1 MKIILLEDVRKQ
13 GKKGDILE
21 VKDGYGAFLIKN
33 KQAVV
38 ASQGS
43 LNRLNRENEAKA
55 TALANDIKEAENIKS
70 KLEKIELKFSVKTG
84 EGDRVFGSVSPKQ
97 IAEELKAKGYT
108 IDKKQVKPTTSLSSL
123 GYHNVDIEL
132 HKKVVAKLK
141 IELKK

>member
-21 VKDGYGAFLIKN
+21 VKDGYGAFLVKN

-43 LNRLNRENEAKA
+43 LNRLNRENAEKA
-55 TALANDIKEAENIKS
+55 TALANDIKEAE
-70 KLEKIELKFSVKTG
+70 KLKNKIEKVELAFKVKTG

-97 IAEELKAKGYT
+97 ISEKLREKGFE
-108 IDKKQVKPTTSLSSL
+108 IDKKQIKPTTSLSSL

-132 HKKVVAKLK
+132 HKKVSATIRVLLNK
-141 IELKK
+141 